1 MEHFAK
7 IVNSFQALP
16 IFAKRSILDAWQ
28 DSEYISVIHNIYLQ
42 LLTRR
47 IENRKF
53 NSLHI
58 QQDSE
63 AGTRD
68 VL

>member
-1 MEHFAK
+1 MEYFAK

-16 IFAKRSILDAWQ
+16 IFAKRAILDAWQ

-63 AGTRD
+63 AATRD